1 MCPCDLFLGV
11 SSDRGWLVDGVGG
24 GVAGG
29 VRGRRWGC
37 RGIVGFEDIEAL
49 ELLVQD
55 GEGLE
60 LLRLLHLRLKPV
72 LDLILLFDDEVLV
85 VVVEVSGTVRS
96 AMR

>member
-11 SSDRGWLVDGVGG
+11 SSDRGWLVDGMGG

-29 VRGRRWGC
+29 VRGRL
-37 RGIVGFEDIEAL
+37 RGRGGVVGFEDVEAL

-60 LLRLLHLRLKPV
+60 LLRLLHLRLEPV

-85 VVVEVSGTVRS
+85 VVVEVSGTVRT
-96 AMR
+96 AVR